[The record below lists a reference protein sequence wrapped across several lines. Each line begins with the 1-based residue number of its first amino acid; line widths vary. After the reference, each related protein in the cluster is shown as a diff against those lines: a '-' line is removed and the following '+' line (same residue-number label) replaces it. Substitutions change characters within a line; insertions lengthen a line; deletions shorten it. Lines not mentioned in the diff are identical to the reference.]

1 MEFLETLRP
10 EAQLIIL
17 WRHVN
22 GEHIS
27 LSVER
32 IALTEARR
40 VKTFNREV
48 SLRDSALACSSHD
61 WKVESHDVAI

>member
-1 MEFLETLRP
+1 MQIWP

-32 IALTEARR
+32 IALTEARKYKARR

-48 SLRDSALACSSHD
+48 SLRD
-61 WKVESHDVAI
+61 